1 MPPLK
6 RILPAIF
13 CMTSHHESNRTTD
26 IKPEMLSG
34 VQTGNGTPHDRYDI
48 RGIAHANTIRKDNIF
63 MQRRLGHIFTCIL
76 EWGQGTRK
84 KSKPYP
90 ARAYTTLVVL
100 VFLQTLLNFFL
111 QRQVDVTIF
120 IHSNFLTP
128 FFVYHFL
135 SPHDFLSRTL
145 IFFIQ
150 IFFLAKNIF
159 LTKNLFHQVFLIIR
173 IF

>member
-1 MPPLK
+1 
-6 RILPAIF
+6 
-13 CMTSHHESNRTTD
+13 
-26 IKPEMLSG
+26 MLSG
-34 VQTGNGTPHDRYDI
+34 VQTGYGTPHDKYNI
-48 RGIAHANTIRKDNIF
+48 HGIAHACTHRKGDIF
-63 MQRRLGHIFTCIL
+63 MRRQLGQIFACIL
-76 EWGQGTRK
+76 KWGQGTCK

-100 VFLQTLLNFFL
+100 VFLQALLNFFL

-150 IFFLAKNIF
+150 IFFLAKNVF

-173 IF
+173 IFWA